1 MRTKSPKAVKPLTTR
16 RSLRRMV
23 GCDWSH
29 LPRAFAKLD
38 ARISEL
44 RTRAGIFRGMEQ
56 RPDISAEIEACI
68 NEMVEAKHDFLPQT
82 SDAMKRYTANTRIT

>member
-1 MRTKSPKAVKPLTTR
+1 
-16 RSLRRMV
+16 
-23 GCDWSH
+23 
-29 LPRAFAKLD
+29 
-38 ARISEL
+38 
-44 RTRAGIFRGMEQ
+44 MEQ